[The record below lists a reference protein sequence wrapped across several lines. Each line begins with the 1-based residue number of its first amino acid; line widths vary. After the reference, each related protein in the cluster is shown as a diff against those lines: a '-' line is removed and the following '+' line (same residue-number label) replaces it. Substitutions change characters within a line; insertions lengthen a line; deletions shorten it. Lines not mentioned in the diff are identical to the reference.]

1 MDMFGQV
8 SSGVHQ
14 MSLAGGSLRCHV
26 RRGAGAMRFLDVP
39 CPGRGGARARGLRS
53 LIWGLWGG
61 AEFRL
66 Q

>member
-14 MSLAGGSLRCHV
+14 MSLAGGS
-26 RRGAGAMRFLDVP
+26 RGAMS
-39 CPGRGGARARGLRS
+39 GGALGPCGFLMSYVREGGGKGQGPEVPYLGA
-53 LIWGLWGG
+53 GG
-61 AEFRL
+61 AEFPL